1 MKRAGRSGD
10 ASGFWH
16 RNSLSIV
23 FLALTLLTLAGHV
36 LVGWKYSSGERE
48 AHGET
53 PQALATYAA
62 GGEFLS
68 SLFENWESEF
78 LQMGMFVL
86 LTVSLRQRGS
96 SESRSMDPR
105 NESAPAMP
113 PVNERPWPVRRGG
126 LWLKLYEHSLSM
138 ALLSLFTISLGLH
151 WINSWRAHVH
161 EQALHHQP
169 VTPWSAYLWDAQFW
183 FESLQNWQSEFLSV
197 VVLVVLSIFLREKDS
212 SQSKKVYARHSDTGA
227 D

>member
-1 MKRAGRSGD
+1 MKRAVESG
-10 ASGFWH
+10 SFWH

-23 FLALTLLTLAGHV
+23 FAALTLLTLVGHV
-36 LVGWKYSSGERE
+36 LAGWRYSTSERE
-48 AHGET
+48 GQGQA
-53 PQALATYAA
+53 PQALVTYA
-62 GGEFLS
+62 GSGEFLS

-78 LQMGMFVL
+78 LQMGLFVL

-96 SESRSMDPR
+96 SESRSLDPR
-105 NESAPAMP
+105 DESSPRP
-113 PVNERPWPVRRGG
+113 PPMAERPWPVRRGG
-126 LWLKLYEHSLSM
+126 LWLKLYEHSLST
-138 ALLSLFTISLGLH
+138 ALLSLFAISLVLH
-151 WINSWRAHVH
+151 WINSWRALVH
-161 EQALHHQP
+161 EQVLHQQP
-169 VTPWSAYLWDAQFW
+169 VTPFSAYLWDARFW